1 MPTRLYSFS
10 MSLKFNLLHC
20 LVMDIDLLA
29 KMIRDVV
36 LEKDEVALPGLGV
49 FVAEFVPASFSDKGF
64 TINPPYKR
72 LTFRQEVNAGDDTL
86 IRMYAEANN
95 IGEDAAARIVN
106 DFLSGL
112 KDILMVRKSVV
123 FPELGK
129 LRATRENNFFFIADE
144 NLDIYPEGFGLEPVS
159 LKTHQEAVSEV
170 AETIAGLRSILEP
183 ETASGTDIASE
194 SETPPAS
201 ETVLEADSAPE
212 SENAA
217 EPEAEPVVGAAAAS
231 GIALQTE
238 SEDEPMEVAEEG
250 VSGDDAEGESVV
262 ETGSEAAEEAVEDA
276 AGESAEEA
284 AGEAEDSCAEG
295 DAEQSGTNAE
305 DTMEI
310 AEETVEEF
318 AEESAAETESE
329 PAEETAAA
337 EEESAEEPAGESEE
351 EPAEDHAGEDAAATS
366 GPETENDFGLMPP
379 LDIQIEETDSD
390 AEAAPLADA
399 DLDVQSGRDSETVG
413 HEVLSEIL
421 VIEDNSKAMEDNA
434 GEIEDNGEATGES
447 SSAIGDDA
455 NTPSRSSRFW
465 KTFRIIAVTL
475 AVLAILALAAFIIL
489 SRVAPDFIDRILY
502 SPEELDIVRQMTS
515 GR

>member
-10 MSLKFNLLHC
+10 MSLKFNLLHY

-112 KDILMVRKSVV
+112 KDILMVRKAVV

-217 EPEAEPVVGAAAAS
+217 EPEVEPVVVAAAAS

-262 ETGSEAAEEAVEDA
+262 ETGLEAAEEAVEDA
-276 AGESAEEA
+276 AGESAEESA
-284 AGEAEDSCAEG
+284 EESAGEAEDSCAEG
-295 DAEQSGTNAE
+295 DAEQSVTIAE

-310 AEETVEEF
+310 AEETAEES

-337 EEESAEEPAGESEE
+337 EEESAEEPAE
-351 EPAEDHAGEDAAATS
+351 EPAAEAAAATS
-366 GPETENDFGLMPP
+366 GPEKDNDFGIIPP
-379 LDIQIEETDSD
+379 LDIQIEETDPD

-399 DLDVQSGRDSETVG
+399 DLALHPGQDSEPVSQ
-413 HEVLSEIL
+413 EFLSEIL
-421 VIEDNSKAMEDNA
+421 VIEDN
-434 GEIEDNGEATGES
+434 
-447 SSAIGDDA
+447 A
-455 NTPSRSSRFW
+455 NEPSRSSRFW

-502 SPEELDIVRQMTS
+502 SPEELDIVRQMTTV
-515 GR
+515 R

>member
-10 MSLKFNLLHC
+10 MSLKFNLLHY

-112 KDILMVRKSVV
+112 KDILMVRKAVV

-183 ETASGTDIASE
+183 GTASGTDIASE

-217 EPEAEPVVGAAAAS
+217 EPEVEPVVVAAAAS

-276 AGESAEEA
+276 VGESAEQF

-329 PAEETAAA
+329 PAEEPAAA
-337 EEESAEEPAGESEE
+337 EEESTEEPAEEPA
-351 EPAEDHAGEDAAATS
+351 AEAPSATS
-366 GPETENDFGLMPP
+366 EPEKDNDFGIIPP
-379 LDIQIEETDSD
+379 LDIQIEETDPD

-399 DLDVQSGRDSETVG
+399 DLALHPGQDSEPVSQ
-413 HEVLSEIL
+413 EFLSEIL
-421 VIEDNSKAMEDNA
+421 VIEDN
-434 GEIEDNGEATGES
+434 
-447 SSAIGDDA
+447 A
-455 NTPSRSSRFW
+455 NEPSRSSRFW

-515 GR
+515 VR

>member
-10 MSLKFNLLHC
+10 MSLKFNLLHY

-106 DFLSGL
+106 DFLAGL

-310 AEETVEEF
+310 AEETAEES
-318 AEESAAETESE
+318 AEESAAETELE

-337 EEESAEEPAGESEE
+337 EEESAEEPAE
-351 EPAEDHAGEDAAATS
+351 EPAAEAAAATS
-366 GPETENDFGLMPP
+366 GPEKDNDFGIIPP
-379 LDIQIEETDSD
+379 LDIQIEETDPD

-399 DLDVQSGRDSETVG
+399 DLALHPGQDSEPVSQ
-413 HEVLSEIL
+413 EFLSEIL
-421 VIEDNSKAMEDNA
+421 VIEDNGKAIEDNA
-434 GEIEDNGEATGES
+434 NE
-447 SSAIGDDA
+447 
-455 NTPSRSSRFW
+455 PSRSSRFW

-489 SRVAPDFIDRILY
+489 SRVAPDFIDKILY

>member
-10 MSLKFNLLHC
+10 MSLKFNLLHY

-112 KDILMVRKSVV
+112 KDILMVRKAVV

-250 VSGDDAEGESVV
+250 VLGDDAEGESVV
-262 ETGSEAAEEAVEDA
+262 ETGSEAAEEAAEEA
-276 AGESAEEA
+276 AGESAEQA

-310 AEETVEEF
+310 AEETAEES

-337 EEESAEEPAGESEE
+337 EEESAEEPAE
-351 EPAEDHAGEDAAATS
+351 EPAAEAAAATS
-366 GPETENDFGLMPP
+366 GPEKDNDFGIIPP
-379 LDIQIEETDSD
+379 LDIQIEETDPD

-399 DLDVQSGRDSETVG
+399 DLALHPGQDSEPVSQ
-413 HEVLSEIL
+413 EFLSEII
-421 VIEDNSKAMEDNA
+421 VIEDNSKAMEENA
-434 GEIEDNGEATGES
+434 NE
-447 SSAIGDDA
+447 
-455 NTPSRSSRFW
+455 PSRSSRFW

-489 SRVAPDFIDRILY
+489 SRVAPDFIDKILY

>member
-1 MPTRLYSFS
+1 
-10 MSLKFNLLHC
+10 
-20 LVMDIDLLA
+20 MDIDLLA

-49 FVAEFVPASFSDKGF
+49 FLAEFVPASFSDKGF

-112 KDILMVRKSVV
+112 KDILMVRKAVV

-170 AETIAGLRSILEP
+170 AETMAGLRSILEP
-183 ETASGTDIASE
+183 DNASGTDIAPE
-194 SETPPAS
+194 SETPPAPETAPESESVPAS

-217 EPEAEPVVGAAAAS
+217 EPEAEPVVVADAAS
-231 GIALQTE
+231 GIALQSE

-284 AGEAEDSCAEG
+284 AEQAAEQAADGCAEG

-310 AEETVEEF
+310 AEETAEES

-337 EEESAEEPAGESEE
+337 EEESAEEPAE
-351 EPAEDHAGEDAAATS
+351 EPAAEAAAATS
-366 GPETENDFGLMPP
+366 GPEKDNDFGIIPP
-379 LDIQIEETDSD
+379 LDIQIEETDPD

-399 DLDVQSGRDSETVG
+399 DLALHPGQDSEPVSQ
-413 HEVLSEIL
+413 EFLSEIL
-421 VIEDNSKAMEDNA
+421 VIEDN
-434 GEIEDNGEATGES
+434 
-447 SSAIGDDA
+447 A
-455 NTPSRSSRFW
+455 NEPSRSSRFW

>member
-1 MPTRLYSFS
+1 MPTWLYSFS
-10 MSLKFNLLHC
+10 ILLKFNLLHY

-112 KDILMVRKSVV
+112 KDILMVRKAVV

-170 AETIAGLRSILEP
+170 AETMAGLRSILEP
-183 ETASGTDIASE
+183 DTASGTDIASE

-262 ETGSEAAEEAVEDA
+262 ETGSEAAEEA
-276 AGESAEEA
+276 AEQA

-310 AEETVEEF
+310 AEETAEES

-337 EEESAEEPAGESEE
+337 EEESAEEPAE
-351 EPAEDHAGEDAAATS
+351 EPAAEAAAATS
-366 GPETENDFGLMPP
+366 GPEKDNDFGIIPP
-379 LDIQIEETDSD
+379 LDIQIEETDPD

-399 DLDVQSGRDSETVG
+399 DLALHPGQDSEPVSQ
-413 HEVLSEIL
+413 EFLSEIL
-421 VIEDNSKAMEDNA
+421 VIEDN
-434 GEIEDNGEATGES
+434 
-447 SSAIGDDA
+447 A
-455 NTPSRSSRFW
+455 NEPSRSSRFW

-515 GR
+515 VR

>member
-1 MPTRLYSFS
+1 MPTWLYSFS
-10 MSLKFNLLHC
+10 ILLKFNLLHY

-112 KDILMVRKSVV
+112 KDILMVRKAVV

-310 AEETVEEF
+310 AEETAEES

-337 EEESAEEPAGESEE
+337 EEESAEEPAEK
-351 EPAEDHAGEDAAATS
+351 PAAEAAAATS
-366 GPETENDFGLMPP
+366 GPEKDNDFGIIPP
-379 LDIQIEETDSD
+379 LDIQIEETDPD

-399 DLDVQSGRDSETVG
+399 DLALHPGQDSEPVSQ
-413 HEVLSEIL
+413 EFLSEIL
-421 VIEDNSKAMEDNA
+421 VIEDN
-434 GEIEDNGEATGES
+434 
-447 SSAIGDDA
+447 A
-455 NTPSRSSRFW
+455 NEPSRSSRFW

>member
-1 MPTRLYSFS
+1 MPNWLCSFS
-10 MSLKFNLLHC
+10 ILLKFNLLHY

-217 EPEAEPVVGAAAAS
+217 EPEVEPVVGAAAAS

-337 EEESAEEPAGESEE
+337 EEESAEEPAE
-351 EPAEDHAGEDAAATS
+351 EPAAEAAAATS
-366 GPETENDFGLMPP
+366 GPEKDNDFGIIPP
-379 LDIQIEETDSD
+379 LDIQIEETDPD

-399 DLDVQSGRDSETVG
+399 DLALHPGQDSEPVSQ
-413 HEVLSEIL
+413 EFLSEIL
-421 VIEDNSKAMEDNA
+421 VIEDN
-434 GEIEDNGEATGES
+434 
-447 SSAIGDDA
+447 A
-455 NTPSRSSRFW
+455 NEPSRSSRFW

-515 GR
+515 VR

>member
-10 MSLKFNLLHC
+10 MSLKFNLLHY

-106 DFLSGL
+106 DFLAGL
-112 KDILMVRKSVV
+112 KDILMVRKAVV

-217 EPEAEPVVGAAAAS
+217 EPEVEPVVVAAAAS

-262 ETGSEAAEEAVEDA
+262 ETGSEAAEEA
-276 AGESAEEA
+276 AGESAEQA

-310 AEETVEEF
+310 AEETAEES

-337 EEESAEEPAGESEE
+337 EEESAEEPVE
-351 EPAEDHAGEDAAATS
+351 EPAAEAAAATS
-366 GPETENDFGLMPP
+366 GPEKDNDFGIIPP
-379 LDIQIEETDSD
+379 LDIQIEETDPD

-399 DLDVQSGRDSETVG
+399 DLALHPGQDSEPVSQ
-413 HEVLSEIL
+413 EFLSEIL
-421 VIEDNSKAMEDNA
+421 VIEDN
-434 GEIEDNGEATGES
+434 
-447 SSAIGDDA
+447 A
-455 NTPSRSSRFW
+455 NEPSRSSRFW

-489 SRVAPDFIDRILY
+489 SRVAPDFIDKILY

>member
-1 MPTRLYSFS
+1 
-10 MSLKFNLLHC
+10 
-20 LVMDIDLLA
+20 MDIDLLA

-112 KDILMVRKSVV
+112 KDILMVRKAIV

-310 AEETVEEF
+310 AEETAEES

-337 EEESAEEPAGESEE
+337 EEESAEEPAE
-351 EPAEDHAGEDAAATS
+351 EPAAEAAAATS
-366 GPETENDFGLMPP
+366 GPEKDNDFGIIPP
-379 LDIQIEETDSD
+379 LDIQIEETDPD

-399 DLDVQSGRDSETVG
+399 DLALHPGQDSEPVSQ
-413 HEVLSEIL
+413 EFLSEIL
-421 VIEDNSKAMEDNA
+421 VIEDN
-434 GEIEDNGEATGES
+434 
-447 SSAIGDDA
+447 A
-455 NTPSRSSRFW
+455 NEPSRSSRFW

>member
-10 MSLKFNLLHC
+10 MSLKFNLLHY

-262 ETGSEAAEEAVEDA
+262 ETGSEAAEDAV
-276 AGESAEEA
+276 GESAEQS

-310 AEETVEEF
+310 AEETAEES

-337 EEESAEEPAGESEE
+337 EEESAEEPAE
-351 EPAEDHAGEDAAATS
+351 EPAAEAAAATS
-366 GPETENDFGLMPP
+366 GPEKDNDFGIIPP
-379 LDIQIEETDSD
+379 LDIQIEETDPD

-399 DLDVQSGRDSETVG
+399 DLALHPGQDSEPVSQ
-413 HEVLSEIL
+413 EFLSEIL
-421 VIEDNSKAMEDNA
+421 VIEDN
-434 GEIEDNGEATGES
+434 
-447 SSAIGDDA
+447 A
-455 NTPSRSSRFW
+455 NEPSRSSRFW

>member
-1 MPTRLYSFS
+1 MPIWLYSFS
-10 MSLKFNLLHC
+10 ILLKFNLLHY

-112 KDILMVRKSVV
+112 KDILMVRKAIV

-217 EPEAEPVVGAAAAS
+217 EPEAEPVVVAAAAS

-250 VSGDDAEGESVV
+250 VSGDAAEGESVV
-262 ETGSEAAEEAVEDA
+262 ETGSEPAEKAAEEA
-276 AGESAEEA
+276 AGESAEQS
-284 AGEAEDSCAEG
+284 AGEAEDGCAEG

-337 EEESAEEPAGESEE
+337 EEESAEEPAED
-351 EPAEDHAGEDAAATS
+351 PAAEAASATS
-366 GPETENDFGLMPP
+366 GPEKDNDFGIIPP
-379 LDIQIEETDSD
+379 LDIQIEETDPD

-399 DLDVQSGRDSETVG
+399 DLALHPGQDSGPVSQEF
-413 HEVLSEIL
+413 LSEIL
-421 VIEDNSKAMEDNA
+421 VIEDN
-434 GEIEDNGEATGES
+434 
-447 SSAIGDDA
+447 A
-455 NTPSRSSRFW
+455 NEPSRSSRFW

-515 GR
+515 VR

>member
-10 MSLKFNLLHC
+10 MSLKFNLLHY

-112 KDILMVRKSVV
+112 KDILMVRKAVV

-217 EPEAEPVVGAAAAS
+217 EPEVEPVVVAAAAS

-262 ETGSEAAEEAVEDA
+262 ETGSKAAEEAAEDA
-276 AGESAEEA
+276 VGESAEQS

-310 AEETVEEF
+310 AEETAEES

-337 EEESAEEPAGESEE
+337 EEESAEEPAE
-351 EPAEDHAGEDAAATS
+351 EPAAEAAAATS
-366 GPETENDFGLMPP
+366 GPEKDNDFGIIPP
-379 LDIQIEETDSD
+379 LDIQIEETDPD

-399 DLDVQSGRDSETVG
+399 DLALHPGQDSEPVSQ
-413 HEVLSEIL
+413 EFLSEIL
-421 VIEDNSKAMEDNA
+421 VIEDN
-434 GEIEDNGEATGES
+434 
-447 SSAIGDDA
+447 A
-455 NTPSRSSRFW
+455 NEPSRSSRFW

>member
-10 MSLKFNLLHC
+10 MSLKFNLLHY

-112 KDILMVRKSVV
+112 KDILMVRKAVV

-212 SENAA
+212 SENAG
-217 EPEAEPVVGAAAAS
+217 EPEVEPVVVAAAAS

-284 AGEAEDSCAEG
+284 AEQAAEQAADGCAEG

-337 EEESAEEPAGESEE
+337 EEESAEEPAE
-351 EPAEDHAGEDAAATS
+351 EPAAEAAAATS
-366 GPETENDFGLMPP
+366 GPEKDNDFGIIPP
-379 LDIQIEETDSD
+379 LDIQIEETDPD

-399 DLDVQSGRDSETVG
+399 DLALHPGQDSEPVSQ
-413 HEVLSEIL
+413 EFLSEIL
-421 VIEDNSKAMEDNA
+421 VIEDN
-434 GEIEDNGEATGES
+434 
-447 SSAIGDDA
+447 A
-455 NTPSRSSRFW
+455 NEPSRSSRFW

>member
-10 MSLKFNLLHC
+10 MSLKFNLLHY

-217 EPEAEPVVGAAAAS
+217 EPEVEPVVGAAAAS

-310 AEETVEEF
+310 AEETAEES

-337 EEESAEEPAGESEE
+337 EEESAEEPAE
-351 EPAEDHAGEDAAATS
+351 EPAAEAAAATS
-366 GPETENDFGLMPP
+366 GPEKDNDFGIIPP
-379 LDIQIEETDSD
+379 LDIQIEETDPD

-399 DLDVQSGRDSETVG
+399 DLALHSGQDSGPVG
-413 HEVLSEIL
+413 QEFLSEIL
-421 VIEDNSKAMEDNA
+421 VIEDN
-434 GEIEDNGEATGES
+434 
-447 SSAIGDDA
+447 A
-455 NTPSRSSRFW
+455 NEPSRSSRFW

-489 SRVAPDFIDRILY
+489 SRVAPDFIDKILY

>member
-10 MSLKFNLLHC
+10 MSLKFNLLHY

-194 SETPPAS
+194 SETPPAL

-217 EPEAEPVVGAAAAS
+217 EPEVEPVVVAAAAS
-231 GIALQTE
+231 GIALQSE
-238 SEDEPMEVAEEG
+238 SEDEPMEVTEEG

-262 ETGSEAAEEAVEDA
+262 ETGSESAEKA
-276 AGESAEEA
+276 AEEA

-295 DAEQSGTNAE
+295 DAEQSGANAE
-305 DTMEI
+305 EAMEI
-310 AEETVEEF
+310 AEDTVDEN

-337 EEESAEEPAGESEE
+337 EEESAEEPAEESTE
-351 EPAEDHAGEDAAATS
+351 EPAEEPAAEAAAATS
-366 GPETENDFGLMPP
+366 GPEKDNDFGIIPP
-379 LDIQIEETDSD
+379 LDIQIEETDPD

-399 DLDVQSGRDSETVG
+399 DLALHPGQDSEPVSQ
-413 HEVLSEIL
+413 EFLSEIL
-421 VIEDNSKAMEDNA
+421 VIEDN
-434 GEIEDNGEATGES
+434 
-447 SSAIGDDA
+447 A
-455 NTPSRSSRFW
+455 NEPSRSSRFW

-489 SRVAPDFIDRILY
+489 SRVAPDFIDKILY

-515 GR
+515 VR

>member
-10 MSLKFNLLHC
+10 MSLKFNLLHY

-106 DFLSGL
+106 DFLAGL
-112 KDILMVRKSVV
+112 KDILMVRKAVV

-262 ETGSEAAEEAVEDA
+262 ETGSEAAEEAAEDA
-276 AGESAEEA
+276 VGESAEQS

-295 DAEQSGTNAE
+295 DAEQSVTIAE

-310 AEETVEEF
+310 AEETAEES

-337 EEESAEEPAGESEE
+337 EEESAEEPAE
-351 EPAEDHAGEDAAATS
+351 EPAAEAAAATS
-366 GPETENDFGLMPP
+366 GPEKDNDFGIIPP
-379 LDIQIEETDSD
+379 LDIQIEETDPD

-399 DLDVQSGRDSETVG
+399 DLALHPGQDSEPVSQ
-413 HEVLSEIL
+413 EFLSEIL
-421 VIEDNSKAMEDNA
+421 VIEDN
-434 GEIEDNGEATGES
+434 
-447 SSAIGDDA
+447 A
-455 NTPSRSSRFW
+455 NEPSRSSRFW

-515 GR
+515 VR

>member
-1 MPTRLYSFS
+1 MPNWLYSFS
-10 MSLKFNLLHC
+10 ILLKFNLLHY

-112 KDILMVRKSVV
+112 KDILMVRKAVV
-123 FPELGK
+123 FPGLGK

-284 AGEAEDSCAEG
+284 EDSCAEG

-310 AEETVEEF
+310 AEETAEES

-337 EEESAEEPAGESEE
+337 EEESAEEPAE
-351 EPAEDHAGEDAAATS
+351 EPAAEAAAATS
-366 GPETENDFGLMPP
+366 GPEKDNDFGIIPP
-379 LDIQIEETDSD
+379 LDIQIEETDPD

-399 DLDVQSGRDSETVG
+399 DLALHPGQDSEPVSQ
-413 HEVLSEIL
+413 EFLSEIL
-421 VIEDNSKAMEDNA
+421 VIEDN
-434 GEIEDNGEATGES
+434 
-447 SSAIGDDA
+447 A
-455 NTPSRSSRFW
+455 NEPSRSSRFW

-515 GR
+515 VR

>member
-10 MSLKFNLLHC
+10 MSLKFNLLHY

-49 FVAEFVPASFSDKGF
+49 FLAEFVPASFSDKGF

-112 KDILMVRKSVV
+112 KDILMVRKAVV

-217 EPEAEPVVGAAAAS
+217 EPEVEPVVVAAAAS

-310 AEETVEEF
+310 AEETAEES

-337 EEESAEEPAGESEE
+337 EEESAEEPAE
-351 EPAEDHAGEDAAATS
+351 EPAAEAAAATS
-366 GPETENDFGLMPP
+366 GPEKDNDFGIIPP
-379 LDIQIEETDSD
+379 LDIQIEETDPD

-399 DLDVQSGRDSETVG
+399 DLALHPGQDSEPVSQ
-413 HEVLSEIL
+413 EFLSEIL
-421 VIEDNSKAMEDNA
+421 VIEDN
-434 GEIEDNGEATGES
+434 
-447 SSAIGDDA
+447 A
-455 NTPSRSSRFW
+455 NEPSRSSRFW

>member
-10 MSLKFNLLHC
+10 MSLKFNLLHY

-36 LEKDEVALPGLGV
+36 LENDEVALPGLGV

-262 ETGSEAAEEAVEDA
+262 ETGSEAAEDAV
-276 AGESAEEA
+276 GESAEQS

-310 AEETVEEF
+310 AEETAEES
-318 AEESAAETESE
+318 AEESAAETELE

-337 EEESAEEPAGESEE
+337 EEESAEEPAE
-351 EPAEDHAGEDAAATS
+351 EPAAEAAAATS
-366 GPETENDFGLMPP
+366 GPEKDNDFGIIPP
-379 LDIQIEETDSD
+379 LDIQIEETDPD

-399 DLDVQSGRDSETVG
+399 DLALHPGQDSEPVSQ
-413 HEVLSEIL
+413 EFLSEIL
-421 VIEDNSKAMEDNA
+421 VIEDN
-434 GEIEDNGEATGES
+434 
-447 SSAIGDDA
+447 A
-455 NTPSRSSRFW
+455 NEPSRSSRFW

-515 GR
+515 VR

>member
-10 MSLKFNLLHC
+10 MSLKFNLLHY

-112 KDILMVRKSVV
+112 KDILMVRKAVV

-276 AGESAEEA
+276 AGESAEESA
-284 AGEAEDSCAEG
+284 EQSAGEAEDSCAEG

-310 AEETVEEF
+310 AEETAEES
-318 AEESAAETESE
+318 AEESAAETELE

-337 EEESAEEPAGESEE
+337 EEESAEEPAEESAE
-351 EPAEDHAGEDAAATS
+351 EPAEEPAAEAAAATS
-366 GPETENDFGLMPP
+366 GPEKDNDFGIIPP
-379 LDIQIEETDSD
+379 LDIQIEETDPD

-399 DLDVQSGRDSETVG
+399 DLALHPGQDSEPVSQ
-413 HEVLSEIL
+413 EFLSEIL
-421 VIEDNSKAMEDNA
+421 VIEDN
-434 GEIEDNGEATGES
+434 
-447 SSAIGDDA
+447 A
-455 NTPSRSSRFW
+455 NEPSRSSRFW

-489 SRVAPDFIDRILY
+489 SRVAPDFIDKILY

>member
-10 MSLKFNLLHC
+10 MSLKFNLLHY

-112 KDILMVRKSVV
+112 KDILMVRKAVV

-262 ETGSEAAEEAVEDA
+262 ETGSEAAEEAAEDA
-276 AGESAEEA
+276 VGESAEEAAEQA

-337 EEESAEEPAGESEE
+337 EEESAEEPAED
-351 EPAEDHAGEDAAATS
+351 PAAEAAAATS
-366 GPETENDFGLMPP
+366 GPEKDNDFGIIPP
-379 LDIQIEETDSD
+379 LDIQIEETDPD

-399 DLDVQSGRDSETVG
+399 DLALHPGQDSEPVSQ
-413 HEVLSEIL
+413 EFLSEIL
-421 VIEDNSKAMEDNA
+421 VIEDN
-434 GEIEDNGEATGES
+434 
-447 SSAIGDDA
+447 A
-455 NTPSRSSRFW
+455 NEPSRSSRFW

-502 SPEELDIVRQMTS
+502 SPEELDIVRQMTTV
-515 GR
+515 R

>member
-1 MPTRLYSFS
+1 
-10 MSLKFNLLHC
+10 
-20 LVMDIDLLA
+20 MDIDLLA

-112 KDILMVRKSVV
+112 KDILMVRKAVV

-170 AETIAGLRSILEP
+170 AETIAGLRSILQP
-183 ETASGTDIASE
+183 ETASGTDIALE
-194 SETPPAS
+194 SEAVPAP
-201 ETVLEADSAPE
+201 ETVLDADSAPE

-217 EPEAEPVVGAAAAS
+217 EPEVEPVVGAAAAS

-262 ETGSEAAEEAVEDA
+262 ETGSEAAEEAAEDA
-276 AGESAEEA
+276 VGEAAEQS

-295 DAEQSGTNAE
+295 DAEHSGTNAE

-310 AEETVEEF
+310 AEETAEES

-337 EEESAEEPAGESEE
+337 EEESAEEPAE
-351 EPAEDHAGEDAAATS
+351 EPAAEAAAATS
-366 GPETENDFGLMPP
+366 GPEKDNDFGIIPP
-379 LDIQIEETDSD
+379 LDIQIEETYPD

-399 DLDVQSGRDSETVG
+399 DLALHPGQDSEPVSQ
-413 HEVLSEIL
+413 EFLSEIL
-421 VIEDNSKAMEDNA
+421 VIEDN
-434 GEIEDNGEATGES
+434 
-447 SSAIGDDA
+447 A
-455 NTPSRSSRFW
+455 NEPSRSSRFW

-515 GR
+515 VR

>member
-10 MSLKFNLLHC
+10 MSLKFNLLHY

-112 KDILMVRKSVV
+112 KDILMVRKAVV

-276 AGESAEEA
+276 AEESAEESAEQA

-337 EEESAEEPAGESEE
+337 EEESTE
-351 EPAEDHAGEDAAATS
+351 EPAEDPAAEAASATS
-366 GPETENDFGLMPP
+366 GPEKDNDFGIIPP
-379 LDIQIEETDSD
+379 LDIQIEETDPD

-399 DLDVQSGRDSETVG
+399 DLALHPGQDSEPVSQ
-413 HEVLSEIL
+413 EFLSEIL
-421 VIEDNSKAMEDNA
+421 VIEDN
-434 GEIEDNGEATGES
+434 
-447 SSAIGDDA
+447 A
-455 NTPSRSSRFW
+455 NEPSRSSRFW

-515 GR
+515 VR

>member
-10 MSLKFNLLHC
+10 MSLKFNLLHY

-250 VSGDDAEGESVV
+250 VLGDDAEGESVV
-262 ETGSEAAEEAVEDA
+262 ETGSEAAEEAVEEA

-310 AEETVEEF
+310 AEETAEES
-318 AEESAAETESE
+318 AEESAAETELE

-337 EEESAEEPAGESEE
+337 EEESAEEPAE
-351 EPAEDHAGEDAAATS
+351 EPAAEAAAATS
-366 GPETENDFGLMPP
+366 GPEKDNDFGIIPP
-379 LDIQIEETDSD
+379 LDIQIEETDPD

-399 DLDVQSGRDSETVG
+399 DLALHPGQDSEPVSQ
-413 HEVLSEIL
+413 EFLSEIL
-421 VIEDNSKAMEDNA
+421 VIEDN
-434 GEIEDNGEATGES
+434 
-447 SSAIGDDA
+447 A
-455 NTPSRSSRFW
+455 NEPSRSSRFW

-489 SRVAPDFIDRILY
+489 SRVAPDFIDKILY

>member
-1 MPTRLYSFS
+1 
-10 MSLKFNLLHC
+10 
-20 LVMDIDLLA
+20 MDIDLLA

-112 KDILMVRKSVV
+112 KDILMVRKAVV

-170 AETIAGLRSILEP
+170 AETIAGLRSILQP
-183 ETASGTDIASE
+183 ETASGTDIALE
-194 SETPPAS
+194 SEAVPAP
-201 ETVLEADSAPE
+201 ETVLDADSAPE

-217 EPEAEPVVGAAAAS
+217 EPEVEPVVVAAAAS

-262 ETGSEAAEEAVEDA
+262 ETGSEAAEEAV
-276 AGESAEEA
+276 GESAEEA

-337 EEESAEEPAGESEE
+337 EEESAEEPAE
-351 EPAEDHAGEDAAATS
+351 EPAAEAAAATS
-366 GPETENDFGLMPP
+366 GPEKDNDFGIIPP
-379 LDIQIEETDSD
+379 LDIQIEETDPD

-399 DLDVQSGRDSETVG
+399 DLALHPGQDSEPVSQ
-413 HEVLSEIL
+413 EFLSEIL
-421 VIEDNSKAMEDNA
+421 VIEDN
-434 GEIEDNGEATGES
+434 
-447 SSAIGDDA
+447 A
-455 NTPSRSSRFW
+455 NEPSRSSRFW

-515 GR
+515 VR

>member
-1 MPTRLYSFS
+1 MPTWLYSFS
-10 MSLKFNLLHC
+10 MSLKFNLLHY

-112 KDILMVRKSVV
+112 KDILMVRKAVV

-217 EPEAEPVVGAAAAS
+217 EPEVEPVVGAAAAS

-262 ETGSEAAEEAVEDA
+262 ETGSEAAEEAV
-276 AGESAEEA
+276 GESAEEA

-337 EEESAEEPAGESEE
+337 EEESAEEPAE
-351 EPAEDHAGEDAAATS
+351 EPAAEAAAATS
-366 GPETENDFGLMPP
+366 GPEKDNDFGIIPP
-379 LDIQIEETDSD
+379 LDIQIEETDPD

-399 DLDVQSGRDSETVG
+399 DLALHPGQDSEPVSQ
-413 HEVLSEIL
+413 EFLSEIL
-421 VIEDNSKAMEDNA
+421 VIEDN
-434 GEIEDNGEATGES
+434 
-447 SSAIGDDA
+447 A
-455 NTPSRSSRFW
+455 NEPSRSSRFW

-515 GR
+515 VR

>member
-10 MSLKFNLLHC
+10 MSLKFNLLHY

-36 LEKDEVALPGLGV
+36 LENDEVALPGLGV

-170 AETIAGLRSILEP
+170 AETMAGLRSILEP
-183 ETASGTDIASE
+183 DNASGTDIAPE

-284 AGEAEDSCAEG
+284 AEQAADGCAEG

-310 AEETVEEF
+310 AEETAEES
-318 AEESAAETESE
+318 AEESAAETELE

-337 EEESAEEPAGESEE
+337 EEESAEEPAE
-351 EPAEDHAGEDAAATS
+351 EPAAEAAAATS
-366 GPETENDFGLMPP
+366 GPEKDNDFGIIPP
-379 LDIQIEETDSD
+379 LDIQIEETDPD

-399 DLDVQSGRDSETVG
+399 DLALHPGQDSEPVSQ
-413 HEVLSEIL
+413 EFLSEIL
-421 VIEDNSKAMEDNA
+421 VIEDN
-434 GEIEDNGEATGES
+434 
-447 SSAIGDDA
+447 A
-455 NTPSRSSRFW
+455 NEPSRSSRFW

>member
-10 MSLKFNLLHC
+10 MSLKFNLLHY

-112 KDILMVRKSVV
+112 KDILMVRKAVV

-217 EPEAEPVVGAAAAS
+217 EPDVDPVVVAAAAS
-231 GIALQTE
+231 GIALQSE

-284 AGEAEDSCAEG
+284 AEQAAVEAEDSCAEC

-337 EEESAEEPAGESEE
+337 EEESAEEPAE
-351 EPAEDHAGEDAAATS
+351 EPAAEAAAATS
-366 GPETENDFGLMPP
+366 GPEKDNDFGIIPP
-379 LDIQIEETDSD
+379 LDIQIEETDPD

-399 DLDVQSGRDSETVG
+399 DLALHPGQDSEPVSQ
-413 HEVLSEIL
+413 EFLSEIL
-421 VIEDNSKAMEDNA
+421 VIEDN
-434 GEIEDNGEATGES
+434 
-447 SSAIGDDA
+447 A
-455 NTPSRSSRFW
+455 NEPSRSSRFW

-515 GR
+515 VR

>member
-10 MSLKFNLLHC
+10 MSLKFNLLHY

-112 KDILMVRKSVV
+112 KDILMVRKAVV

-217 EPEAEPVVGAAAAS
+217 EPEVEPVVGAAAAS

-262 ETGSEAAEEAVEDA
+262 ETGSEAAEEAAEDA
-276 AGESAEEA
+276 VGESAEQF

-310 AEETVEEF
+310 AEETAEES

-337 EEESAEEPAGESEE
+337 EEESTE
-351 EPAEDHAGEDAAATS
+351 EPAEDPAAEAASATS
-366 GPETENDFGLMPP
+366 GPEKDNDFGIIPP
-379 LDIQIEETDSD
+379 LDIQIEETDPD

-399 DLDVQSGRDSETVG
+399 DLALHPGQDSEPVSQ
-413 HEVLSEIL
+413 EFLSEIL
-421 VIEDNSKAMEDNA
+421 VIEDN
-434 GEIEDNGEATGES
+434 
-447 SSAIGDDA
+447 A
-455 NTPSRSSRFW
+455 NEPSRSSRFW

-515 GR
+515 VR

>member
-10 MSLKFNLLHC
+10 MSLKFNLLHY

-112 KDILMVRKSVV
+112 KDILMVRKAVV

-217 EPEAEPVVGAAAAS
+217 EPEVEPVVVAAAAS

-262 ETGSEAAEEAVEDA
+262 ETGSEAAEEAAEDA
-276 AGESAEEA
+276 VGESAEEAAEQA

-310 AEETVEEF
+310 AEETAEES

-337 EEESAEEPAGESEE
+337 EEESAEEPAE
-351 EPAEDHAGEDAAATS
+351 EPAAEAAAVTS
-366 GPETENDFGLMPP
+366 GPEKDNDFGIIPP
-379 LDIQIEETDSD
+379 LDIQIEETDPD

-399 DLDVQSGRDSETVG
+399 DLALHPGQDSEPVSQ
-413 HEVLSEIL
+413 EFLSEIL
-421 VIEDNSKAMEDNA
+421 VIEDN
-434 GEIEDNGEATGES
+434 
-447 SSAIGDDA
+447 A
-455 NTPSRSSRFW
+455 NEPSRSSRFW

-489 SRVAPDFIDRILY
+489 SRVAPDFIDKILY
-502 SPEELDIVRQMTS
+502 SPEELDIVRQMTTV
-515 GR
+515 R

>member
-1 MPTRLYSFS
+1 
-10 MSLKFNLLHC
+10 
-20 LVMDIDLLA
+20 MDIDLLA

-49 FVAEFVPASFSDKGF
+49 FLAEFVPASFSDKGF

-112 KDILMVRKSVV
+112 KDILMVRKAVV

-170 AETIAGLRSILEP
+170 AETMAGLRSILEP
-183 ETASGTDIASE
+183 DNASGTDIAPE
-194 SETPPAS
+194 SETPPAPETAPESESVPAS

-217 EPEAEPVVGAAAAS
+217 EPEVEPVVVAAAAS

-337 EEESAEEPAGESEE
+337 EEESAEEPAE
-351 EPAEDHAGEDAAATS
+351 EPAAEAAAATS
-366 GPETENDFGLMPP
+366 GPEKDNDFGIIPP
-379 LDIQIEETDSD
+379 LDIQIEETDPD

-399 DLDVQSGRDSETVG
+399 DLALHPGQDSEPVSQ
-413 HEVLSEIL
+413 EFLSEIL
-421 VIEDNSKAMEDNA
+421 VIEDN
-434 GEIEDNGEATGES
+434 
-447 SSAIGDDA
+447 A
-455 NTPSRSSRFW
+455 NEPSRSSRFW

-515 GR
+515 VR

>member
-10 MSLKFNLLHC
+10 MSLKFNLLHY

-217 EPEAEPVVGAAAAS
+217 EPEVEPVVVAAAAS

-262 ETGSEAAEEAVEDA
+262 ETGSEAAEEAAEDA
-276 AGESAEEA
+276 VGESAEQS

-295 DAEQSGTNAE
+295 DAEQSVTIAE

-310 AEETVEEF
+310 AEETAEES

-337 EEESAEEPAGESEE
+337 EEESAEEPAE
-351 EPAEDHAGEDAAATS
+351 EPAAEAAAATS
-366 GPETENDFGLMPP
+366 GPEKDNDFGIIPP
-379 LDIQIEETDSD
+379 LDIQIEETDPD

-399 DLDVQSGRDSETVG
+399 DLALHPGQDSEPVSQ
-413 HEVLSEIL
+413 EFLSEIL
-421 VIEDNSKAMEDNA
+421 VIEDN
-434 GEIEDNGEATGES
+434 
-447 SSAIGDDA
+447 A
-455 NTPSRSSRFW
+455 NEPSRSSRFW

>member
-1 MPTRLYSFS
+1 MPTRLHSFS
-10 MSLKFNLLHC
+10 MSLKFNLLHY

-112 KDILMVRKSVV
+112 KDILMVRKAVV

-217 EPEAEPVVGAAAAS
+217 EPEVEPVVVAAAAS

-310 AEETVEEF
+310 AEETAEES

-329 PAEETAAA
+329 PAEEIAAA
-337 EEESAEEPAGESEE
+337 EEESAEEPVE
-351 EPAEDHAGEDAAATS
+351 EPAAEAAAATS
-366 GPETENDFGLMPP
+366 GPEKDNDFGIIPP
-379 LDIQIEETDSD
+379 LDIQIEETDPD

-399 DLDVQSGRDSETVG
+399 DLALHPGQDSGPVSQEF
-413 HEVLSEIL
+413 LSEIL
-421 VIEDNSKAMEDNA
+421 VIEDN
-434 GEIEDNGEATGES
+434 
-447 SSAIGDDA
+447 A
-455 NTPSRSSRFW
+455 NEPSRSSRFW

>member
-10 MSLKFNLLHC
+10 MSLKFNLLHY

-112 KDILMVRKSVV
+112 KDILMVRKAVV

-159 LKTHQEAVSEV
+159 LKTHQEAVSEL

-262 ETGSEAAEEAVEDA
+262 ETGSEAAEEA
-276 AGESAEEA
+276 AGESAEQ
-284 AGEAEDSCAEG
+284 AEDSCAEG

-329 PAEETAAA
+329 PAEEIAAA
-337 EEESAEEPAGESEE
+337 EEESAEEPAEESAEEPVE
-351 EPAEDHAGEDAAATS
+351 EPAAEAAAATS
-366 GPETENDFGLMPP
+366 GPEKDNDFGIIPP

-421 VIEDNSKAMEDNA
+421 VIEDNGKAIEDNA
-434 GEIEDNGEATGES
+434 GEIEDNGEAIGES
-447 SSAIGDDA
+447 SSAIGDNA
-455 NTPSRSSRFW
+455 NEPSRSSRFW

-515 GR
+515 VR

>member
-10 MSLKFNLLHC
+10 MSLKFNLLHY

-112 KDILMVRKSVV
+112 KDILMVRKAVV

-217 EPEAEPVVGAAAAS
+217 EPEVEPVVVAAAAS

-276 AGESAEEA
+276 AGESAEESA
-284 AGEAEDSCAEG
+284 EESAGEAEDSCAEG
-295 DAEQSGTNAE
+295 DAEQSVTIAE

-310 AEETVEEF
+310 AEETAEES

-337 EEESAEEPAGESEE
+337 EEESAEEPAE
-351 EPAEDHAGEDAAATS
+351 EPAAEAAAATS
-366 GPETENDFGLMPP
+366 GPEKDNDFGIIPP
-379 LDIQIEETDSD
+379 LDIQIEETDPD

-399 DLDVQSGRDSETVG
+399 DLALHPGQDSEPVSQ
-413 HEVLSEIL
+413 EFLSEIL
-421 VIEDNSKAMEDNA
+421 VIEDN
-434 GEIEDNGEATGES
+434 
-447 SSAIGDDA
+447 A
-455 NTPSRSSRFW
+455 NEPSRSSRFW

-515 GR
+515 IR

>member
-1 MPTRLYSFS
+1 MTGFMPTRLYSFS
-10 MSLKFNLLHC
+10 MSLKFNLLHY

-112 KDILMVRKSVV
+112 KDILMVRKAVV

-183 ETASGTDIASE
+183 DTASGTDIAPE
-194 SETPPAS
+194 SETPPAPETAPESESVPAS

-217 EPEAEPVVGAAAAS
+217 EPEAEPVVVAAAAS

-276 AGESAEEA
+276 AGESAEESA
-284 AGEAEDSCAEG
+284 EQSAGEAEDGCAEG

-337 EEESAEEPAGESEE
+337 EEESAEEPAE
-351 EPAEDHAGEDAAATS
+351 EPAAEAAAATS
-366 GPETENDFGLMPP
+366 GPEKDNDFGIIPP
-379 LDIQIEETDSD
+379 LDIQIEETDPD

-399 DLDVQSGRDSETVG
+399 DLALHPGQDSEPVSQ
-413 HEVLSEIL
+413 EFLSEIL
-421 VIEDNSKAMEDNA
+421 VIEDN
-434 GEIEDNGEATGES
+434 
-447 SSAIGDDA
+447 A
-455 NTPSRSSRFW
+455 NEPSRSSRFW

-489 SRVAPDFIDRILY
+489 SRVAPDFIDKILY

-515 GR
+515 SR

>member
-1 MPTRLYSFS
+1 MPNWLYSFS
-10 MSLKFNLLHC
+10 ILLKFNLLHY

-112 KDILMVRKSVV
+112 KDILMVRKAVV

-217 EPEAEPVVGAAAAS
+217 EPEVEPVVVAAAAS

-284 AGEAEDSCAEG
+284 AEQAAGEAEDSCAEG

-310 AEETVEEF
+310 AEETAEES

-337 EEESAEEPAGESEE
+337 EEESAEEPAE
-351 EPAEDHAGEDAAATS
+351 EPAAEAAAATS
-366 GPETENDFGLMPP
+366 GPEKDNDFGIIPP
-379 LDIQIEETDSD
+379 LDIQIEETDPD

-399 DLDVQSGRDSETVG
+399 DLALHPGQDSEPVSQ
-413 HEVLSEIL
+413 EFLSEIL
-421 VIEDNSKAMEDNA
+421 VIEDN
-434 GEIEDNGEATGES
+434 
-447 SSAIGDDA
+447 A
-455 NTPSRSSRFW
+455 NEPSRSSRFW

>member
-10 MSLKFNLLHC
+10 MSLKFNLLHY

-310 AEETVEEF
+310 AEETAEES

-337 EEESAEEPAGESEE
+337 EEESAEEPAE
-351 EPAEDHAGEDAAATS
+351 EPAAEAAAATS
-366 GPETENDFGLMPP
+366 GPEKDNDFGIIPP
-379 LDIQIEETDSD
+379 LDIQIEETDPD

-399 DLDVQSGRDSETVG
+399 DLALHPGQDSEPVSQ
-413 HEVLSEIL
+413 EFLSEIL
-421 VIEDNSKAMEDNA
+421 VIEDN
-434 GEIEDNGEATGES
+434 
-447 SSAIGDDA
+447 A
-455 NTPSRSSRFW
+455 NEPSRSSRFW

-515 GR
+515 VR